1 MPPLHQAT
9 PLRPQRT
16 RRRLT
21 FRDVNEGM
29 PPACLCTYE
38 PPAFGREVPTCVFI
52 TDALGQAERR
62 RQGGQTLALRLESL
76 VEV

>member
-1 MPPLHQAT
+1 MKGFPLH
-9 PLRPQRT
+9 
-16 RRRLT
+16 
-21 FRDVNEGM
+21 VSIS
-29 PPACLCTYE
+29 YE
-38 PPAFGREVPTCVFI
+38 PPAFGQEVPTCVFI

>member
-1 MPPLHQAT
+1 
-9 PLRPQRT
+9 
-16 RRRLT
+16 
-21 FRDVNEGM
+21 M